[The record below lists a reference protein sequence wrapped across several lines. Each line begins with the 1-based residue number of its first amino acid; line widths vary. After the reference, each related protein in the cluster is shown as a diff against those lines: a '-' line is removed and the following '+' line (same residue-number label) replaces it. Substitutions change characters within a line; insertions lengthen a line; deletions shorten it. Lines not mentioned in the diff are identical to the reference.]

1 VRRLVVTVA
10 TVTALVAALAAP
22 SPARTTKVIRLLST
36 TTQARYIDRGPKGES
51 PGDAVVSSS
60 RLVNAVAQFGRPKGA
75 LVGLDR
81 GTYTLLKDRKTRLDG
96 WATLPG
102 GKIHVRGVARTLG
115 AKASAVA
122 VVGGTGDFASAR
134 GTVTVSPVSSKPDP
148 SLNVYRITLP

>member
-1 VRRLVVTVA
+1 MLAAAPVSVA
-10 TVTALVAALAAP
+10 AAP
-22 SPARTTKVIRLLST
+22 SQAHSSMVIRLLST
-36 TTQARYIDRGPKGES
+36 TTQARYVDRGPKGES
-51 PGDAVVSSS
+51 PGDTIVSSS

-75 LVGLDR
+75 VVGRDR
-81 GTYTLLKDRKTRLDG
+81 GTYTLLKDRKTRIDG

-102 GKIHVRGVARTLG
+102 GKIHIRGVVRTLG

-148 SLNVYRITLP
+148 SLNVYRLNAALA